1 MATMTRSRHEAVLQA
16 SRHLSEVLKAMHD
29 YSRRMELRYEVS
41 GPQLWLLWHLRT
53 SPVLAIRELAE
64 RMFLHPSSVTR
75 LADGLERKGL
85 VARSRDGADRRVV
98 YLCLTDEG
106 RRRLRNAPMPVR
118 QRLLGVLEGMPEE
131 LLVPLAEGLSVLA
144 GAATTAADEGA
155 DGGSYVEREDG

>member
-1 MATMTRSRHEAVLQA
+1 MTTMTRSRHEAVLQA
-16 SRHLSEVLKAMHD
+16 SRSLSQVLKAMHD
-29 YSRRMELRYEVS
+29 YSRRMELHYEVS

-85 VARSRDGADRRVV
+85 VARSRDDADRRVV

-106 RRRLRNAPMPVR
+106 RKRLRNAPAPVR
-118 QRLLGVLEGMPEE
+118 QRLLGVLEEMPEE
-131 LLVPLAEGLSVLA
+131 LLAPLVEALSALAE
-144 GAATTAADEGA
+144 AATTAAEGGA
-155 DGGSYVEREDG
+155 DSGNWVEREDG